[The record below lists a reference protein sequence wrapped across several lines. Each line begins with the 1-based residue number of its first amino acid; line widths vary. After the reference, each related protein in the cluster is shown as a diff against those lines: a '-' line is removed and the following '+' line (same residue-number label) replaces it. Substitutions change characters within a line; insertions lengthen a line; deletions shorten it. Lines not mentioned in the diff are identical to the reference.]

1 MSTHSKN
8 PMTTTANPL
17 VRPQTA
23 SAELPAVPLTTE
35 GYSVLHQMMRFRWT
49 SWRALPD
56 ATRSAIA
63 QEAAAALGE
72 MEKNAAGQSAL
83 FSLIGHKGDL
93 MLVHFRK
100 SFADLN
106 QAELKMAGLRLS
118 DYLEPTSS
126 YLSII
131 ELGLYDSTLKIYKEL
146 TDQGIQPHS
155 DQWKA
160 EIECKLNRHREAM
173 HPRLFPEIPPNRY
186 ICFYPMDRRR
196 GEDKNW
202 YTLPIE
208 ERARQMSDH
217 GMVGRRYAG
226 EVKQIIT
233 GSIGFDDWEWGVDLF
248 ADDPLVFKKLI
259 YEMRFDH
266 VSAVYA
272 LFGTFYIGL
281 RCPANRL
288 YDLLEGN
295 LPQHNQSAVCPSFE
309 LVWGRAPRP
318 SKPSEARQLP
328 AGIATLNA
336 LLPANALPFR
346 MLRLRKSKLVPLHIH
361 ARPAKR
367 HTLHAQAESLFRGI
381 FSGQPDRPARANHA
395 VPWQS
400 GNLLQDSHNLPR
412 GARPARGF
420 G

>member
-1 MSTHSKN
+1 MSSHSE
-8 PMTTTANPL
+8 NPL
-17 VRPQTA
+17 TTPTAPRVRPEAASTA
-23 SAELPAVPLTTE
+23 LPEVPLTTE

-49 SWRALPD
+49 AWRALPED
-56 ATRSAIA
+56 SRTAIA
-63 QEAAAALGE
+63 QEAASVLGE
-72 MEKNAAGQSAL
+72 MERGSEGQSAL

-106 QAELKMAGLRLS
+106 QAELKLAGLRLS

-146 TDQGIQPHS
+146 AGQGIQPHS

-160 EIECKLNRHREAM
+160 EIECKLGRHREAM
-173 HPRLFPEIPPNRY
+173 HPRLFPDIPPNRY
-186 ICFYPMDRRR
+186 VCFYPMNRLR

-208 ERARQMSDH
+208 ERARQMNEH
-217 GMVGRRYAG
+217 GLVGRRYAG

-272 LFGTFYIGL
+272 LFGQFFVGV
-281 RCPANRL
+281 RCAAAEL
-288 YDLLEGN
+288 GKLLSGE
-295 LPQHNQSAVCPSFE
+295 LP
-309 LVWGRAPRP
+309 
-318 SKPSEARQLP
+318 K
-328 AGIATLNA
+328 
-336 LLPANALPFR
+336 
-346 MLRLRKSKLVPLHIH
+346 
-361 ARPAKR
+361 
-367 HTLHAQAESLFRGI
+367 
-381 FSGQPDRPARANHA
+381 
-395 VPWQS
+395 
-400 GNLLQDSHNLPR
+400 
-412 GARPARGF
+412 
-420 G
+420 